1 MNTKDLHIVS
11 RLFQIVPVNQSV
23 VKMVPEQAGSLKKNW
38 SDGAFTFW
46 IAEFGFWIFSFPL
59 CFVFFLIPNPKSEI
73 QN

>member
-38 SDGAFTFW
+38 SIGVMEYW
-46 IAEFGFWIFSFPL
+46 SFHIL
-59 CFVFFLIPNPKSEI
+59 DC
-73 QN
+73 